1 MAMEKT
7 LVLVK
12 PDAYQAGH
20 TGDIIKIYENAGL
33 KILAMRLMK
42 MTKEVAAKHYVEH
55 IGRPYYG
62 ELESFMTSAPIVA
75 MVLAGED
82 AIAKV
87 RELNGKTDP
96 KEAAEGTI
104 RKLYAASKG
113 ENAVHA
119 SDAPEPAAREIAIFV
134 DGTDNLE

>member
-1 MAMEKT
+1 MEKT

-12 PDAYQAGH
+12 PDAFKGGH
-20 TGDIIKIYENAGL
+20 TGDIIKRYEDEGL
-33 KILAMRLMK
+33 KLLAVRMMK

-55 IGRPYYG
+55 IGRPYYE
-62 ELESFMTSAPIVA
+62 ELETFMTSGPIVA
-75 MVLAGED
+75 MVLEGEG

-87 RELNGKTDP
+87 RAVNGATDP

-119 SDAPEPAAREIAIFV
+119 SDSPESAAREIHIFFNETEIF
-134 DGTDNLE
+134 D

>member
-1 MAMEKT
+1 MAIEKT

-20 TGDIIKIYENAGL
+20 TGDIIKIYEKAGL

-62 ELESFMTSAPIVA
+62 ELETFMTGAPIVA
-75 MVLAGED
+75 MVLSGED

-96 KEAAEGTI
+96 KEAAEGTV

-119 SDAPEPAAREIAIFV
+119 SDAAESAAREIAIFFN
-134 DGTDNLE
+134 GTEIFE

>member
-1 MAMEKT
+1 MEKT

-12 PDAYQAGH
+12 PDAFKAHH
-20 TGDIIKIYENAGL
+20 TGDIVKRYEGEGL
-33 KILAMRLMK
+33 QLLAMRMMK
-42 MTKEVAAKHYVEH
+42 MTKEVAAKHYEEH

-62 ELESFMTSAPIVA
+62 ELETFMTSGPIVA
-75 MVLAGED
+75 MVLAGEG

-87 RELNGKTDP
+87 REINGKTDP
-96 KEAAEGTI
+96 AEAAEGTI

-119 SDAPEPAAREIAIFV
+119 SDSPESAAREIHIFFNETEIF
-134 DGTDNLE
+134 D

>member
-1 MAMEKT
+1 MEKT

-12 PDAYQAGH
+12 PDAFKAHH
-20 TGDIIKIYENAGL
+20 TGDIVKLYEEKGL
-33 KILAMRLMK
+33 QLCAMRLMK
-42 MTKEVAAKHYVEH
+42 MTKEVAAKHYEEH

-62 ELESFMTSAPIVA
+62 ELESFMTSGPIVA
-75 MVLAGED
+75 MVLAGEG

-87 RELNGKTDP
+87 REINGKTDP
-96 KEAAEGTI
+96 AEAAEGTI

-119 SDAPEPAAREIAIFV
+119 SDSPESAAREIHIFFNETEIF
-134 DGTDNLE
+134 D

>member
-1 MAMEKT
+1 MEKT

-12 PDAYQAGH
+12 PDAFKASH
-20 TGDIIKIYENAGL
+20 TGDIVKRYEDEGL
-33 KILAMRLMK
+33 RLLALRMMK

-62 ELESFMTSAPIVA
+62 ELEAFMTSGPIVA
-75 MVLAGED
+75 MVLAGEG
-82 AIAKV
+82 AIEKV

-119 SDAPEPAAREIAIFV
+119 SDSPESAAREIHIFFSEAEIF
-134 DGTDNLE
+134 D